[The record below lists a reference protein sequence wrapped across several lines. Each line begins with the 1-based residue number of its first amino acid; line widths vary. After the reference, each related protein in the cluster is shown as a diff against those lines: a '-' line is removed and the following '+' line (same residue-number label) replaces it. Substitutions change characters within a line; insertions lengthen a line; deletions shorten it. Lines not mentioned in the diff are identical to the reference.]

1 MGADRKVYKLR
12 RTLTQAE
19 CGDLQQSV
27 DRLTVRLQTARNT
40 IAVLREKLAT
50 ERSARAVLAAR
61 LLDRQAEEKV
71 AMHTANMNEVRLQS
85 GRLSV
90 EMQREHSALRELVT
104 TLYLGIPGH
113 EDEAAAAR
121 QSEGDAP
128 RNIRWYKYLV
138 GKLAGRTLQSA
149 TGEVIVRESEQITP
163 EIVAA
168 AEAAGLLFEIF
179 LPMRLPP
186 SDQDL

>member
-1 MGADRKVYKLR
+1 MATGRKGYKLR
-12 RTLTQAE
+12 RTLAQLEGEPLPQT
-19 CGDLQQSV
+19 V
-27 DRLTVRLQTARNT
+27 DILTVRLQTARHT
-40 IAVLREKLAT
+40 VDVLREKLAK

-61 LLDRQAEEKV
+61 LLDHQAEQK
-71 AMHTANMNEVRLQS
+71 AALHTASMNEVRLQS
-85 GRLSV
+85 GRLSI

-104 TLYLGIPGH
+104 ALYLAIPGH

-121 QSEGDAP
+121 QAEGDAP
-128 RNIRWYKYLV
+128 RSIRWYKYLV
-138 GKLAGRTLQSA
+138 GKLAGRSLQSPDGA
-149 TGEVIVRESEQITP
+149 VIVREGGQITP